1 MKNKIPEPQSPLEK
15 GDKVSVW
22 RNSEARFRWGRV
34 EKVIKVEGA
43 RRVLVKMVDPPDLG
57 TIRVLPERITHRCVL
72 KGCPRPA
79 RDGVKGHECAHHRAE
94 ATALR
99 PTGRMDEFPRDAE
112 LGKESAINAN
122 GQHIVEWTN
131 SGCNFHFI
139 VRDKRIKLR
148 PDQNKAKAHVR
159 FYGWY
164 RRSRL
169 GDGQP
174 VHSVDVFCKRMLDN
188 GSEADVSVDTI
199 TYHADPRENIKSLEA
214 DLCAIAQRWLSTK
227 VNGDVRS
234 IDQLTQEAKKP
245 KIGIRRLQTI
255 DHLILKLK
263 EIRDTAITA
272 GGTRFIEL
280 EGDVRGGPT
289 VLIELNV
296 TPQALAISEKKGRP
310 PSLYVGSMYDRVR
323 DGKKGERIDPLSLK
337 PDKANVQAL
346 QTKLQEARDS
356 GDKATQRKLRAI
368 LRKMGHKGGTRQ
380 AK

>member
-214 DLCAIAQRWLSTK
+214 DLCAI
-227 VNGDVRS
+227 
-234 IDQLTQEAKKP
+234 
-245 KIGIRRLQTI
+245 